1 MQLGSVLVK
10 VGRVNY
16 YPLLMTPG
24 LPMSN
29 ASYRD
34 AIFSTP
40 LDRVARFSFDEQV
53 VACFP
58 DMIRRSVPGYGQI
71 LGMLSLI
78 AQRHLRHGGHV
89 YDLGCSLG
97 ASGLALAG
105 ALKPDAFR
113 YTGVD
118 LSPAMVERARQ
129 TFSEECPEHAMS
141 VEEADIR
148 TLEYAPSGMII
159 LNFTLQFLPP
169 ADRDALLKQ
178 LFDALEPGGVLVL
191 SEKTVDVDERD
202 NAWRVERYHDFKRA
216 NGYSDMEISQK
227 RTALENVLVPD
238 TLDALHQ
245 RLQQAGF
252 PRTVTWFQY
261 LNFASVIAFKES

>member
-1 MQLGSVLVK
+1 MPSPVASILAVRVFARQVCSVSTRARK
-10 VGRVNY
+10 
-16 YPLLMTPG
+16 LLSLIYNPG
-24 LPMSN
+24 LPMSD

-40 LDRVARFSFDEQV
+40 LDRVARFSFDEKV

-78 AQRHLRHGGHV
+78 AQRHLRHGAHV

-105 ALKPDAFR
+105 ALPPDAFR

-118 LSPAMVERARQ
+118 LSPAMVAQARQ
-129 TFSEECPEHAMS
+129 TFQQECPEHAMQ

-148 TLEYAPSGMII
+148 ALEYAPSGMII
-159 LNFTLQFLPP
+159 LNFTLQFLPA
-169 ADRDALLKQ
+169 ADRK
-178 LFDALEPGGVLVL
+178 
-191 SEKTVDVDERD
+191 
-202 NAWRVERYHDFKRA
+202 
-216 NGYSDMEISQK
+216 
-227 RTALENVLVPD
+227 
-238 TLDALHQ
+238 
-245 RLQQAGF
+245 
-252 PRTVTWFQY
+252 
-261 LNFASVIAFKES
+261 SVV

>member
-1 MQLGSVLVK
+1 
-10 VGRVNY
+10 
-16 YPLLMTPG
+16 
-24 LPMSN
+24 MSD

-40 LDRVARFSFDEQV
+40 LDKVARFSFDEQV

-78 AQRHLRHGGHV
+78 AKRHLRHGAHV

-105 ALKPDAFR
+105 AMPADAFR
-113 YTGVD
+113 YTGID

-129 TFSEECPEHAMS
+129 TFLDESPDHAMQ

-148 TLEYAPSGMII
+148 TYAYAPSGMII

-169 ADRDALLKQ
+169 ADRDALL
-178 LFDALEPGGVLVL
+178 
-191 SEKTVDVDERD
+191 
-202 NAWRVERYHDFKRA
+202 NAAKKLGIKRA
-216 NGYSDMEISQK
+216 ETLPLGYLQMEVFEAAAEEHLIQPTFVTDFPLDVSPLSRK
-227 RTALENVLVPD
+227 KDDDPTMVDRFELYIAGRELCNAFSELNDPD
-238 TLDALHQ
+238 DQ
-245 RLQQAGF
+245 RSRFEAQVAQRATGDEEAH
-252 PRTVTWFQY
+252 PM
-261 LNFASVIAFKES
+261 

>member
-1 MQLGSVLVK
+1 
-10 VGRVNY
+10 
-16 YPLLMTPG
+16 
-24 LPMSN
+24 MSD

-40 LDRVARFSFDEQV
+40 LDRVARFSFDERV

-71 LGMLSLI
+71 LGMLGLI
-78 AQRHLRHGGHV
+78 AGRHLRHGAHV

-97 ASGLALAG
+97 AASLALAG
-105 ALKPDAFR
+105 QLPADAFR
-113 YTGVD
+113 LTAVD
-118 LSPAMVERARQ
+118 LSPAMVARARE
-129 TFSEECPEHAMS
+129 TLAAECPQHAIE
-141 VEEADIR
+141 VVAGDIR
-148 TLEYAPSGMII
+148 TLDYQPSGMVI

-169 ADRDALLKQ
+169 EDRDAVIARLYA
-178 LFDALEPGGVLVL
+178 ALEPGGVLVL
-191 SEKTVDVDERD
+191 SEKVVDPDERD

-238 TLDALHQ
+238 TLEAHHA
-245 RLQQAGF
+245 RLAQAGF
-252 PRTVTWFQY
+252 PRSLTWFQY
-261 LNFASVIAFKES
+261 LNFASMIAFKEA